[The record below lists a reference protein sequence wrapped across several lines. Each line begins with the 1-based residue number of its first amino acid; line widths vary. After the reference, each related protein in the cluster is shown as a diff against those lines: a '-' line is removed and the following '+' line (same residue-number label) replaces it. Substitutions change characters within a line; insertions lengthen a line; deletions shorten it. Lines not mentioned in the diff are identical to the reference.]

1 MASEHHHHIEIAI
14 IVNGQPT
21 VVHANPEAELR
32 SVIPKALEATG
43 NTGQPPEN
51 WELRDQAGTLLD
63 VSKRI
68 ESFHFSSDVRLF
80 LNLKAG
86 VGGT

>member
-1 MASEHHHHIEIAI
+1 MPDNQIEIAV

-21 VVHANPEAELR
+21 VVQANLEAELR
-32 SVIPKALEATG
+32 TVIPKALEATG

-51 WELRDQAGTLLD
+51 WELRDANGTLLD
-63 VSKRI
+63 ISKKI
-68 ESFHFSSDVRLF
+68 ESFHFPAGARLL

-86 VGGT
+86 VGGQ

>member
-1 MASEHHHHIEIAI
+1 MPPKHIEIAI

-21 VVHANPEAELR
+21 EVTANLNSPL
-32 SVIPKALEATG
+32 STVIPKALEATG

-51 WELRDQAGTLLD
+51 WELRDADGTLLD
-63 VSKRI
+63 ISKKI
-68 ESFHFSSDVRLF
+68 ESFHFPAGVRLL

-86 VGGT
+86 VGGA